1 MTGQGQSALPCLR
14 FLGLIA
20 LGVLVVGAFA
30 PLANV
35 VNRWM
40 AGREQLEP
48 AEAIVVL
55 SRGGADTDG
64 VLTNRSL
71 RRTLHAVDLYQR
83 GLAPTVVFSGGPLT
97 TPPGEATLRAQLAR
111 GLGVPAGAILALNSA
126 RTTREEAVALSKV
139 LPPRGIRRIL
149 LVADPI
155 DMPRAQAA
163 FERVGFAVLRAPTAS
178 SGPSQPES
186 RLNLLR
192 EVAIELAGWFYYRLA
207 GHL

>member
-1 MTGQGQSALPCLR
+1 MTDKGQLTLRCLR
-14 FLGLIA
+14 FLGLA
-20 LGVLVVGAFA
+20 GLGFLVVGAFT

-35 VNRWM
+35 MNWWM

-48 AEAIVVL
+48 AEAVVVL
-55 SRGGADTDG
+55 ARGGADADG

-71 RRTLHAVDLYQR
+71 RRTLHAIDLYRR
-83 GLAPTVVFSGGPLT
+83 GLAPVVVFSGGPVT
-97 TPPGEATLRAQLAR
+97 TPPGEAALRAELAR
-111 GLGVPAGAILALNSA
+111 GLGVPTGAILAVSSA
-126 RTTREEAVALSKV
+126 RTTREEAAVLREV

-149 LVADPI
+149 LVADPV
-155 DMPRAQAA
+155 DMPRAQAT
-163 FERVGFAVLRAPTAS
+163 FERVGFAVLPAPTAS

-192 EVAIELAGWFYYRLA
+192 EVAIELAAWLYYRLT